1 MFGNSKDKA
10 LLKESSNKVNTTIPN
25 ETNNVNSNP
34 NNAAQHQASQNS
46 SHNSPPYKLTCVY
59 TTFVA

>member
-10 LLKESSNKVNTTIPN
+10 LLKDSSNKVHTTMPN

-34 NNAAQHQASQNS
+34 NNPAQHQASQNS